1 VRNHP
6 SANSAVKTFFNEEE
20 HGASCDMPLNS
31 TARFLLGVVFG
42 LLMLPAALYLY
53 VATGHAPVATADAA
67 MPMEA
72 FFAKLGR
79 KSRIKAEQPKR
90 DLATFST
97 ADLAAGAD
105 IYQKDCAFC
114 HGLPNQP
121 KPDAAKGMFPH
132 VPQLL
137 DKEDMVTDDPVGESF
152 WKVKNGI
159 RLSGMPGFKQTL
171 SETQMWQVSALLAK
185 ADQLPPEVAAKL
197 QPKSV
202 NTNMSVQQ

>member
-1 VRNHP
+1 MV
-6 SANSAVKTFFNEEE
+6 VWWL
-20 HGASCDMPLNS
+20 PLNP
-31 TARFLLGVVFG
+31 TVRFLLGVVVGFSI
-42 LLMLPAALYLY
+42 LPTALYLY

-67 MPMEA
+67 MPMET

-79 KSRIKAEQPKR
+79 KSRIEAEQPKR

-97 ADLAAGAD
+97 ADLASGAD
-105 IYQKDCAFC
+105 IYQKECAFC

-121 KPDAAKGMFPH
+121 KTHAAKGMFPH

-159 RLSGMPGFKQTL
+159 RLSGMPGFKESL
-171 SETQMWQVSALLAK
+171 SETQIWQVSALLAK
-185 ADQLPPEVAAKL
+185 ADQLPPEVTVKL
-197 QPKSV
+197 QPKSLNI
-202 NTNMSVQQ
+202 NTPVK

>member
-1 VRNHP
+1 MNP
-6 SANSAVKTFFNEEE
+6 
-20 HGASCDMPLNS
+20 
-31 TARFLLGVVFG
+31 RFLLGVLVG
-42 LLMLPAALYLY
+42 LLILPAALYLY

-67 MPMEA
+67 MPMET
-72 FFAKLGR
+72 FFAKIGR

-90 DLATFST
+90 DLSTFST

-121 KPDAAKGMFPH
+121 KTEAAKGMFPRA
-132 VPQLL
+132 PQLL

-159 RLSGMPGFKQTL
+159 RLSGMPGFGSSLPDDQI
-171 SETQMWQVSALLAK
+171 WQVSLLLN
-185 ADQLPPEVAAKL
+185 DVIDLPAGAQHELK
-197 QPKSV
+197 
-202 NTNMSVQQ
+202 

>member
-1 VRNHP
+1 
-6 SANSAVKTFFNEEE
+6 
-20 HGASCDMPLNS
+20 LNL
-31 TARFLLGVVFG
+31 TARFLLGVVVG
-42 LLMLPAALYLY
+42 LLILPAVLYLY

-79 KSRIKAEQPKR
+79 KSRIKAEQPQR
-90 DLATFST
+90 DLATFSAT
-97 ADLAAGAD
+97 DLAAGAD

-137 DKEDMVTDDPVGESF
+137 EKDDMVTDDPIGESF

-159 RLSGMPGFKQTL
+159 RLSGMPAFKDSL
-171 SETQMWQVSALLAK
+171 SEVQMWEVSALLAR
-185 ADQLPPEVAAKL
+185 ADKLPPEVTAKL
-197 QPKSV
+197 EPKGV
-202 NTNMSVQQ
+202 NISTPVNQ

>member
-1 VRNHP
+1 
-6 SANSAVKTFFNEEE
+6 
-20 HGASCDMPLNS
+20 MNS
-31 TARFLLGVVFG
+31 TARFLLGVLVG
-42 LLMLPAALYLY
+42 LAILPAALYLY

-67 MPMEA
+67 MPMET
-72 FFAKLGR
+72 FFAKIGR

-90 DLATFST
+90 DLSTFST

-105 IYQKDCAFC
+105 IYQRDCAFC

-132 VPQLL
+132 APQLL
-137 DKEDMVTDDPVGESF
+137 DKDDMVTDDPVGESF

-159 RLSGMPGFKQTL
+159 RLSGMPGFKQSL
-171 SETQMWQVSALLAK
+171 SEAQMWQVSALLAK
-185 ADQLPPEVAAKL
+185 ADQLPPEVSGKL

-202 NTNMSVQQ
+202 NTTMSVKQ

>member
-1 VRNHP
+1 
-6 SANSAVKTFFNEEE
+6 
-20 HGASCDMPLNS
+20 LNPK
-31 TARFLLGVVFG
+31 AGFLLGVVVG
-42 LLMLPAALYLY
+42 LLILPAALFVY
-53 VATGHAPVATADAA
+53 VVTGHAPVATADAA

-79 KSRIKAEQPKR
+79 KSRIKAEQPQR
-90 DLATFST
+90 DLAAFIT
-97 ADLAAGAD
+97 ADLATGAD

-137 DKEDMVTDDPVGESF
+137 DKEDMVLEDPVGESF

-159 RLSGMPGFKQTL
+159 RLSGMPAFKDSL

-185 ADQLPPEVAAKL
+185 ADQLPPEVTAKL
-197 QPKSV
+197 QPKGLNI
-202 NTNMSVQQ
+202 NTPANQ

>member
-1 VRNHP
+1 
-6 SANSAVKTFFNEEE
+6 
-20 HGASCDMPLNS
+20 LNP
-31 TARFLLGVVFG
+31 TARFVLGVFVG
-42 LLMLPAALYLY
+42 LLILPAALYLY

-67 MPMEA
+67 IPMET
-72 FFAKLGR
+72 FFAKIGR
-79 KSRIKAEQPKR
+79 KSRIKTEQPKR
-90 DLATFST
+90 DLSTFST

-121 KPDAAKGMFPH
+121 KTEAAKGMFPH
-132 VPQLL
+132 APQLL

-159 RLSGMPGFKQTL
+159 RLSGMPGFKESL

-185 ADQLPPEVAAKL
+185 ADQLPPEVTAKL
-197 QPKSV
+197 QPKSMNM
-202 NTNMSVQQ
+202 NTPIKQ

>member
-1 VRNHP
+1 
-6 SANSAVKTFFNEEE
+6 
-20 HGASCDMPLNS
+20 LNP
-31 TARFLLGVVFG
+31 TGRFLLGVVVG
-42 LLMLPAALYLY
+42 LLILPASLYLY

-72 FFAKLGR
+72 FFAKIGR

-90 DLATFST
+90 DLATVSIG
-97 ADLAAGAD
+97 DLAAGAD

-132 VPQLL
+132 APQLL
-137 DKEDMVTDDPVGESF
+137 DKEDMVTEDPIGESF

-159 RLSGMPGFKQTL
+159 RLSGMPGFKESL

-185 ADQLPPEVAAKL
+185 ADQLPPEVSAKF
-197 QPKSV
+197 QPKGV
-202 NTNMSVQQ
+202 NINTPVNQ

>member
-1 VRNHP
+1 MNP
-6 SANSAVKTFFNEEE
+6 
-20 HGASCDMPLNS
+20 
-31 TARFLLGVVFG
+31 TARFLLGVLVG
-42 LLMLPAALYLY
+42 LLILPTALYLY
-53 VATGHAPVATADAA
+53 VATGHAPVATVDAA

-97 ADLAAGAD
+97 ADLAGGAD

-121 KPDAAKGMFPH
+121 KTEAAKGMFPH

-159 RLSGMPGFKQTL
+159 RLSGMPGFKESL

-185 ADQLPPEVAAKL
+185 ADQLPPEVTAKL
-197 QPKSV
+197 QPKSM
-202 NTNMSVQQ
+202 NMNIPIKQ

>member
-1 VRNHP
+1 
-6 SANSAVKTFFNEEE
+6 
-20 HGASCDMPLNS
+20 LNP
-31 TARFLLGVVFG
+31 TARFLLGVLVG
-42 LLMLPAALYLY
+42 LAILPAALYLY

-67 MPMEA
+67 MPMET
-72 FFAKLGR
+72 FFAKIGR
-79 KSRIKAEQPKR
+79 KSRIKAEQPTR
-90 DLATFST
+90 DLSTFSA

-105 IYQKDCAFC
+105 IYQKDCSFC
-114 HGLPNQP
+114 HGLPNQS

-132 VPQLL
+132 APQLL

-159 RLSGMPGFKQTL
+159 RLSGMPGFKQSL

-185 ADQLPPEVAAKL
+185 ADQLPPEVSAKL

-202 NTNMSVQQ
+202 NTNMSVKQ

>member
-1 VRNHP
+1 LNH
-6 SANSAVKTFFNEEE
+6 
-20 HGASCDMPLNS
+20 
-31 TARFLLGVVFG
+31 TARFLLGVLVG
-42 LLMLPAALYLY
+42 LLILPAALYLY

-79 KSRIKAEQPKR
+79 KSRIKAEQPQR
-90 DLATFST
+90 DLAAFSI
-97 ADLAAGAD
+97 ADLAAGVD

-121 KPDAAKGMFPH
+121 KPDAAIGMFPH

-159 RLSGMPGFKQTL
+159 RLSGMPAFKGSL

-185 ADQLPPEVAAKL
+185 ADQLPPEVTAKL

-202 NTNMSVQQ
+202 NMNTPIKQ